1 MNTTLQNIN
10 LDTAALPELWAKA
23 TLSMRNAAEDF
34 ATEQMAS
41 IDDPICGARE
51 ICIALYLRRALK
63 TERAEIAKLFSFA
76 KN

>member
-41 IDDPICGARE
+41 IEDPICGARE
-51 ICIALYLRRALK
+51 IAISSHRRRALK
-63 TERAEIAKLFSFA
+63 AERAGIEKLFSFVA
-76 KN
+76 R